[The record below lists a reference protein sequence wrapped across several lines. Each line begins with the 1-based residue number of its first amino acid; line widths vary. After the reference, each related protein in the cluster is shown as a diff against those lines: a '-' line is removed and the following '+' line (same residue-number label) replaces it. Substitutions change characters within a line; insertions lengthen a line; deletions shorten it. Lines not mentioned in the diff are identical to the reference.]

1 MPLNV
6 ESNRL
11 LLELERIRRDIN
23 REIINP
29 EVPELSLDDL
39 RPMLTMVARVRMAYI
54 REFLD
59 IGRMTSAVPS
69 NDQIEMLAGLRRA
82 YEELVAAANA
92 VETAVQRGYLDVD
105 TGRRE

>member
-1 MPLNV
+1 MTV

-29 EVPELSLDDL
+29 EVPELSMEEL

-59 IGRMTSAVPS
+59 IGRMTTSVPS
-69 NDQIEMLAGLRRA
+69 NDQIEMLAGLRRS

-92 VETAVQRGYLDVD
+92 VETAIQRGYLDVN
-105 TGRRE
+105 TARRE